1 MQEDGLKGPLNK
13 FFSEDDLAEIVT
25 KTELEV
31 GDVVFFGAGEKD
43 VVCNYMGKF
52 RVHLS
57 ELIDELLEGT
67 FIPKDILAFCWVTD
81 FPMFEENEITGKIDF

>member
-13 FFSEDDLAEIVT
+13 FFSEDDLAKIIST
-25 KTELEV
+25 TGLEV

-52 RVHLS
+52 RIHLS
-57 ELIDELLEGT
+57 ELIDELTE
-67 FIPKDILAFCWVTD
+67 
-81 FPMFEENEITGKIDF
+81 